1 MKTEN
6 RERLKQFAW
15 DFARNH
21 SKWVAIGVALC
32 QVLELLLG
40 I

>member
-1 MKTEN
+1 MNVEK
-6 RERLKQFAW
+6 RERLKQLAK